1 MPDTSGVHDRPAPL
15 HPVEIGGASLADHRE
30 RQRELVLCRYV
41 QAFDRGDLAALAAA
55 LAQAADDPELDRQ
68 IMAVNTAL
76 HSEAGIR
83 PLAEPAALVARHS
96 HNGKLFTETVGAAAA
111 GGPDAGAQS
120 RSLEPAVNGRQ
131 RRDEPMEVS
140 RPRLGLAWRALVGSA
155 QAYRNWWRGSG
166 QRWRLGVAV
175 AVVAVLLGSVL
186 ATPAGRAVA
195 TELLGQFRVQKFAL
209 ITVAPQDPA
218 ANFASLEQLGT
229 LHVPEHMQSE
239 GQQGG
244 TEATGVAAAAEQVG
258 FTVQQPS
265 HLPSGLSADPQ
276 AHTTPASTVSFT
288 VDRDKALA
296 YLAEQ
301 GHSDVNVPE
310 ALDDSTIHLAISA
323 AVLLV
328 YGDDAGQVS
337 LVVGQSPSPTVT
349 VSGGATLE
357 QFRSF
362 LLSVPGLPADTID
375 QLQAIDDW
383 TQTLPIPV
391 PQDASVSRH
400 VTVDGAAGVSVQ
412 DAQTRH
418 GVVLWQRDGMVY
430 GVAGS
435 YGEQEL
441 LAVAASLQ

>member
-1 MPDTSGVHDRPAPL
+1 MPDTNGLHDRPAP
-15 HPVEIGGASLADHRE
+15 HDPVEIGGAAPAEHRE

-41 QAFDRGDLAALAAA
+41 QAFDRGDMTALADA

-76 HSEAGIR
+76 HSEAGLR
-83 PLAEPAALVARHS
+83 PLVTPAAFVARHS
-96 HNGKLFTETVGAAAA
+96 HNGELAAETVGTAAAVGA
-111 GGPDAGAQS
+111 DACGQP
-120 RSLEPAVNGRQ
+120 RSPMPAVNGRQ
-131 RRDEPMEVS
+131 KGEEPMAVS
-140 RPRLGLAWRALVGSA
+140 RPRSWLAWLT
-155 QAYRNWWRGSG
+155 G
-166 QRWRLGVAV
+166 QWRWRLAAAA
-175 AVVAVLLGSVL
+175 AVVAVLLGGVL
-186 ATPAGRAVA
+186 AMPAGRAVA
-195 TELLGQFRVQKFAL
+195 TELLGQFRVQEFAL
-209 ITVAPQDPA
+209 ITVAPQDPV

-229 LHVPEHMQSE
+229 LHVPEDMQE
-239 GQQGG
+239 GG
-244 TEATGVAAAAEQVG
+244 TEATSVAAAAEQVG
-258 FTVQQPS
+258 FTVQQPAR
-265 HLPSGLSADPQ
+265 LPDDLSADPQ
-276 AHTTPASTVSFT
+276 IRTTPASTVSFT

-310 ALDDSTIHLAISA
+310 ALDDSTIQLTISA

-328 YGDDAGQVS
+328 YGDDDGQVS

-357 QFRSF
+357 QVRSF
-362 LLSVPGLPADTID
+362 LLNVPGLPADTVA
-375 QLQAIDDW
+375 QLRAIDDW

-400 VTVDGAAGVSVQ
+400 VTVAGAPGVIVQ

-418 GVVLWQRDGMVY
+418 GVVLWQRDGIVY
-430 GVAGS
+430 GVGGS

>member
-1 MPDTSGVHDRPAPL
+1 MPDTSGMHDRPAP
-15 HPVEIGGASLADHRE
+15 HDPVEIGSAAPAEHRE

-83 PLAEPAALVARHS
+83 PLAEPAALAARHS

-111 GGPDAGAQS
+111 SGSDTGAQS

-140 RPRLGLAWRALVGSA
+140 RPRLGPVWRALVGSA
-155 QAYRNWWRGSG
+155 QACSNWWRGSG
-166 QRWRLGVAV
+166 QRWRLGVAM
-175 AVVAVLLGSVL
+175 AVVALLLGSVL

-209 ITVAPQDPA
+209 ITVAPQDPT

-229 LHVPEHMQSE
+229 LHVPEDMQE
-239 GQQGG
+239 GG
-244 TEATGVAAAAEQVG
+244 TQATSVAAAAEQVG

-276 AHTTPASTVSFT
+276 VHTTAASTVSFT

-310 ALDDSTIHLAISA
+310 ALDDSTIHLTISA

>member
-15 HPVEIGGASLADHRE
+15 HPVEIGGASLAEHRE

-76 HSEAGIR
+76 HSEAGLR
-83 PLAEPAALVARHS
+83 PLAEPAALAARHS
-96 HNGKLFTETVGAAAA
+96 HNGKLFTEAVGAAAA
-111 GGPDAGAQS
+111 SGSDAGAQS

-155 QAYRNWWRGSG
+155 QSYRNWWRGSG
-166 QRWRLGVAV
+166 QRWRLGVAM

-209 ITVAPQDPA
+209 ITVAPQDPT

-229 LHVPEHMQSE
+229 LHVPEDMQE
-239 GQQGG
+239 GG
-244 TEATGVAAAAEQVG
+244 TQATSVAAAAEQVG

-276 AHTTPASTVSFT
+276 VHTTAASTVSFT

-310 ALDDSTIHLAISA
+310 ALDDSTIHLTISA

>member
-1 MPDTSGVHDRPAPL
+1 MPDTNGLHDRPAP
-15 HPVEIGGASLADHRE
+15 HDPVEIGGAAPAEHRE

-41 QAFDRGDLAALAAA
+41 QAFDRGDLATLAAA

-76 HSEAGIR
+76 HSEAGLR
-83 PLAEPAALVARHS
+83 PLAPPASLAARHS
-96 HNGKLFTETVGAAAA
+96 HNGALAAETAGTAAA
-111 GGPDAGAQS
+111 GGADAGDQLRAP
-120 RSLEPAVNGRQ
+120 RPAVNGRQ
-131 RRDEPMEVS
+131 KGEEPMAVS
-140 RPRLGLAWRALVGSA
+140 RSRSWFAWLAWLT
-155 QAYRNWWRGSG
+155 G
-166 QRWRLGVAV
+166 QWRWRLAAAA
-175 AVVAVLLGSVL
+175 AVVAVLLGGVL

-209 ITVAPQDPA
+209 ITVAPQDPV
-218 ANFASLEQLGT
+218 ANFASLEQFGT
-229 LHVPEHMQSE
+229 LHVPEDMQE
-239 GQQGG
+239 GG
-244 TEATGVAAAAEQVG
+244 TEATSVAAAAEQVG
-258 FTVQQPS
+258 FTVQQPAR
-265 HLPSGLSADPQ
+265 LPDDLSADPQ
-276 AHTTPASTVSFT
+276 IRTTPASTVSFT

-310 ALDDSTIHLAISA
+310 ALDDSTIQLTISA

-328 YGDDAGQVS
+328 YGDDDGQVS

-357 QFRSF
+357 QIRSF
-362 LLSVPGLPADTID
+362 LLSVPGLPADTVA
-375 QLQAIDDW
+375 QLRAIDDW

-400 VTVDGAAGVSVQ
+400 VTVAGAPGVSVQ

-418 GVVLWQRDGMVY
+418 GVVLWQRDGIVY
-430 GVAGS
+430 GVGGS

>member
-1 MPDTSGVHDRPAPL
+1 MPDTNGVDPEL
-15 HPVEIGGASLADHRE
+15 
-30 RQRELVLCRYV
+30 QRELVLCRYV
-41 QAFDRGDLAALAAA
+41 QAFDQGDLAALAAA

-76 HSEAGIR
+76 HSEAGLR
-83 PLAEPAALVARHS
+83 SAAEPTAFVARRS
-96 HNGKLFTETVGAAAA
+96 HNGELVTETVGAAAA
-111 GGPDAGAQS
+111 VGPDSRAQP
-120 RSLEPAVNGRQ
+120 RSLRPAINGRQ
-131 RRDEPMEVS
+131 KGEEPMEVS
-140 RPRLGLAWRALVGSA
+140 RPRSWLAWLA
-155 QAYRNWWRGSG
+155 G
-166 QRWRLGVAV
+166 QWRWRLAAAV
-175 AVVAVLLGSVL
+175 AVVAVLLGGVL

-209 ITVAPQDPA
+209 ITVAPQDPT

-229 LHVPEHMQSE
+229 LHVPEHMQE
-239 GQQGG
+239 GN

-258 FTVQQPS
+258 FTVRQPA

-276 AHTTPASTVSFT
+276 AHTTPASTVKLT
-288 VDRDKALA
+288 VERDKALA

-301 GHSDVNVPE
+301 GHSDIAVPE
-310 ALDDSTIHLAISA
+310 ALDGATIHLTISA
-323 AVLLV
+323 AVLLA

-337 LVVGQSPSPTVT
+337 LVVGQSPSPTVS

-362 LLSVPGLPADTID
+362 LLSVPGLPADTVA
-375 QLQAIDDW
+375 QLRAIDDW

-391 PQDASVSRH
+391 PQDEAVSRH
-400 VTVDGAAGVSVQ
+400 VTVAGAPGVSVQ

-418 GVVLWQRDGMVY
+418 GVILWQRDEMVY
-430 GVAGS
+430 GVGGS

>member
-1 MPDTSGVHDRPAPL
+1 MPDSNGVDDRPAP
-15 HPVEIGGASLADHRE
+15 HDPMEIGGAALVEHRE

-41 QAFDRGDLAALAAA
+41 QAFDRGDLAALADA
-55 LAQAADDPELDRQ
+55 LAQATGDPELDRQ

-76 HSEAGIR
+76 HSEAGLR
-83 PLAEPAALVARHS
+83 PLEELPAFRYASAARRKASSRHGELV
-96 HNGKLFTETVGAAAA
+96 TTTVGAAADRGSDGRVLA
-111 GGPDAGAQS
+111 RALGPAIS
-120 RSLEPAVNGRQ
+120 GRQ
-131 RRDEPMEVS
+131 IPGRGLAQKGEEPMEVS
-140 RPRLGLAWRALVGSA
+140 RSRLSRFGLAWA
-155 QAYRNWWRGSG
+155 G
-166 QRWRLGVAV
+166 QWHWRLAAAV
-175 AVVAVLLGSVL
+175 AVVVVVLGGVL

-209 ITVAPQDPA
+209 ITVAPEDPM

-229 LHVPEHMQSE
+229 LHVPEYTE
-239 GQQGG
+239 GREGR
-244 TEATGVAAAAEQVG
+244 TEDSIAAAEERAG
-258 FTVQQPS
+258 FAVRQPA
-265 HLPSGLSADPQ
+265 HLPSELAADPQ
-276 AHTTPASTVSFT
+276 IRTTPASTASFT
-288 VDRDKALA
+288 VDRDKALD

-310 ALDDSTIHLAISA
+310 ALDGSMIHLTVSA
-323 AVLLV
+323 AVVLI

-349 VSGGATLE
+349 VSGGVTLE

-362 LLSVPGLPADTID
+362 LLSVPGLPADTVD
-375 QLQAIDDW
+375 QLRAIDDW

-400 VTVDGAAGVSVQ
+400 VTVAGAPGVSVQ

-418 GVVLWQRDGMVY
+418 GVVVWQRDGMVY
-430 GVAGS
+430 GVGGS

-441 LAVAASLQ
+441 LAVAVSLQ

>member
-1 MPDTSGVHDRPAPL
+1 MPDTSGVHDRPAP
-15 HPVEIGGASLADHRE
+15 HDSVEIGDAAPAEHRE

-41 QAFDRGDLAALAAA
+41 QAFDRGDLVALAAA
-55 LAQAADDPELDRQ
+55 LAQAADDPELDRE

-76 HSEAGIR
+76 HDEAGLR
-83 PLAEPAALVARHS
+83 PLATPAAFVARHS
-96 HNGKLFTETVGAAAA
+96 HNGERATETAGAAAA
-111 GGPDAGAQS
+111 VGADAGLQPRSPRPATNS
-120 RSLEPAVNGRQ
+120 RQKGA
-131 RRDEPMEVS
+131 EPMEGS
-140 RPRLGLAWRALVGSA
+140 RSRSWFAWLAWLTS
-155 QAYRNWWRGSG
+155 QW
-166 QRWRLGVAV
+166 RWRLAAAV
-175 AVVAVLLGSVL
+175 AVVALLLGGVL
-186 ATPAGRAVA
+186 ATPTGRAVA

-209 ITVAPQDPA
+209 ITVAPQDPT
-218 ANFASLEQLGT
+218 ANFASLEQFGT
-229 LHVPEHMQSE
+229 LHVPEDMQD
-239 GQQGG
+239 GG
-244 TEATGVAAAAEQVG
+244 TEATSVAAAAEQVG
-258 FTVQQPS
+258 FTVRQPS

-276 AHTTPASTVSFT
+276 VHTTPTSTVNFT

-301 GHSDVNVPE
+301 GHSDVSVPE
-310 ALDDSTIHLAISA
+310 ALDDSTIHLSISA

-349 VSGGATLE
+349 VSGDATLE

-362 LLSVPGLPADTID
+362 LLSVPGLPADTVD
-375 QLQAIDDW
+375 QLRAIDDW

-400 VTVDGAAGVSVQ
+400 VTVAGAPGVSVQ

-430 GVAGS
+430 GVGGS

>member
-1 MPDTSGVHDRPAPL
+1 MPDTNGLHDRPAP
-15 HPVEIGGASLADHRE
+15 HDPVEIGGAASAEHRE

-41 QAFDRGDLAALAAA
+41 QAFDRGDMTALADA

-76 HSEAGIR
+76 HSEAGLR
-83 PLAEPAALVARHS
+83 PLTEPAAFVARHS
-96 HNGKLFTETVGAAAA
+96 DNGELAAEAAGAAAA
-111 GGPDAGAQS
+111 GAAAGDQPHAP
-120 RSLEPAVNGRQ
+120 RPAVNGR
-131 RRDEPMEVS
+131 RKGEEPMEVA
-140 RPRLGLAWRALVGSA
+140 RPRSWFAWLAWLT
-155 QAYRNWWRGSG
+155 G
-166 QRWRLGVAV
+166 QWRWRLAAAAV
-175 AVVAVLLGSVL
+175 VVAVLLGGVL

-209 ITVAPQDPA
+209 ITVAPQDPV
-218 ANFASLEQLGT
+218 ANFASLEQFGT
-229 LHVPEHMQSE
+229 LHVPEDMQE
-239 GQQGG
+239 GG
-244 TEATGVAAAAEQVG
+244 TEATSVAAAAEQVG
-258 FTVQQPS
+258 FTVLQPA

-276 AHTTPASTVSFT
+276 IRTTPTSTVSFT

-310 ALDDSTIHLAISA
+310 ALDDSTIHLSISA

-349 VSGGATLE
+349 VSGDATLE

-362 LLSVPGLPADTID
+362 LLSLPGLPADTVAR
-375 QLQAIDDW
+375 LRAIDDW

-391 PQDASVSRH
+391 PQDEAVSQH
-400 VTVDGAAGVSVQ
+400 VTVAGAPGVSVQ

-430 GVAGS
+430 GVGGS
-435 YGEQEL
+435 CGEQEL

>member
-1 MPDTSGVHDRPAPL
+1 MPATNGLDPELR
-15 HPVEIGGASLADHRE
+15 
-30 RQRELVLCRYV
+30 RELVLCRYV
-41 QAFDRGDLAALAAA
+41 QAFDDGDLAALADA
-55 LAQAADDPELDRQ
+55 LAQAADDPELDRR

-76 HSEAGIR
+76 HSEAGL
-83 PLAEPAALVARHS
+83 PPTPTPAALVARHS
-96 HNGKLFTETVGAAAA
+96 HNGERAAETVSAAAA
-111 GGPDAGAQS
+111 GGADAGVQLRSSRPAGNGRRKGEEPMAVS
-120 RSLEPAVNGRQ
+120 RSRSWFAW
-131 RRDEPMEVS
+131 
-140 RPRLGLAWRALVGSA
+140 LAWLT
-155 QAYRNWWRGSG
+155 G
-166 QRWRLGVAV
+166 QWRWRLAAAA
-175 AVVAVLLGSVL
+175 AVVAVLLGGVL

-209 ITVAPQDPA
+209 ITVAPQDPV

-229 LHVPEHMQSE
+229 LHVPDDMHEA
-239 GQQGG
+239 G
-244 TEATGVAAAAEQVG
+244 TEVTSVAAASEQVG
-258 FTVQQPS
+258 FAVLQPT
-265 HLPSGLSADPQ
+265 HLPSSLSADPQ
-276 AHTTPASTVSFT
+276 IHTRPATTVSFT

-301 GHSDVNVPE
+301 GHSDVSVPE
-310 ALDDSTIHLAISA
+310 ALDDSTIHLTVAA

-349 VSGGATLE
+349 VSGDATLA

-362 LLSVPGLPADTID
+362 LLSLPGLPADAVQ

-391 PQDASVSRH
+391 PEDEAVSQH
-400 VTVDGAAGVSVQ
+400 VTVAGAPGVSVQ

-430 GVAGS
+430 GVGGS

-441 LAVAASLQ
+441 LAVAASLE

>member
-1 MPDTSGVHDRPAPL
+1 MPDTNGVHDRPAP
-15 HPVEIGGASLADHRE
+15 HDPTEIGAAALPDHRE
-30 RQRELVLCRYV
+30 RERELVLCRYV
-41 QAFDRGDLAALAAA
+41 QAFDRGDLAALADA
-55 LAQAADDPELDRQ
+55 LGHAADDPELDRQ

-76 HSEAGIR
+76 HSEAGLR
-83 PLAEPAALVARHS
+83 PLVEPAALAARHS
-96 HNGKLFTETVGAAAA
+96 HNGKLVAQTAGAAVAV
-111 GGPDAGAQS
+111 GSDASAQS
-120 RSLEPAVNGRQ
+120 RSPGPAISSRH
-131 RRDEPMEVS
+131 RRDEPMEVA
-140 RPRLGLAWRALVGSA
+140 RRRFGMAWRALVSVA
-155 QAYRNWWRGSG
+155 QSFRDRWRGSG
-166 QRWRLGVAV
+166 QPWRLAAAV

-209 ITVAPQDPA
+209 ITVAPQDPT

-229 LHVPEHMQSE
+229 LHVPEDMQE
-239 GQQGG
+239 GG
-244 TEATGVAAAAEQVG
+244 TQATSVAAAAEQIG

-276 AHTTPASTVSFT
+276 VHTTAASTVSFT

-310 ALDDSTIHLAISA
+310 ALDDSTIHLTISA
-323 AVLLV
+323 AVLLI

-362 LLSVPGLPADTID
+362 LLSVPGLPADTVD

-430 GVAGS
+430 GVGGS

>member
-1 MPDTSGVHDRPAPL
+1 MPDTNGVHDRPAP
-15 HPVEIGGASLADHRE
+15 HDPRDPMENGGADLTELR
-30 RQRELVLCRYV
+30 RELVLCRYV
-41 QAFDRGDLAALAAA
+41 QAFDRGDLAALADA

-76 HSEAGIR
+76 HSEAGLR
-83 PLAEPAALVARHS
+83 PLPPPAALVARHS
-96 HNGKLFTETVGAAAA
+96 HNGERAAETVSAAAA
-111 GGPDAGAQS
+111 VGADAGVQL
-120 RSLEPAVNGRQ
+120 RSPRPAIDGRQ
-131 RRDEPMEVS
+131 KGEEPMAVS
-140 RPRLGLAWRALVGSA
+140 RPRSWFAWLAWLTGAAQSDGIGGTALAS
-155 QAYRNWWRGSG
+155 QW
-166 QRWRLGVAV
+166 RWRLVAAA
-175 AVVAVLLGSVL
+175 AVVALLLGGVL
-186 ATPAGRAVA
+186 ATPTGRAVA

-209 ITVAPQDPA
+209 ITVAPQDPV

-229 LHVPEHMQSE
+229 LHVPEDMH
-239 GQQGG
+239 
-244 TEATGVAAAAEQVG
+244 EAGAEVTSVAAAAEQVG
-258 FTVQQPS
+258 FTVLQPT
-265 HLPSGLSADPQ
+265 HLPSGLSANPQ
-276 AHTTPASTVSFT
+276 VHTMPASTVSFT

-301 GHSDVNVPE
+301 DHSDVNVPE
-310 ALDDSTIHLAISA
+310 ALDDSTIHLTIAA
-323 AVLLV
+323 AVLLI

-349 VSGGATLE
+349 VSGDATLE

-362 LLSVPGLPADTID
+362 LLSLPGLPADTVA
-375 QLQAIDDW
+375 QLRAIDDW

-391 PQDASVSRH
+391 PQDEAVSQH
-400 VTVDGAAGVSVQ
+400 VTVSGAPGVSVQ

-430 GVAGS
+430 GVGGS

>member
-15 HPVEIGGASLADHRE
+15 HPVEIGGASLAEHRE

-76 HSEAGIR
+76 HSEAGLR
-83 PLAEPAALVARHS
+83 PLAEPAALAARHS
-96 HNGKLFTETVGAAAA
+96 HNGELVAEAVGAAAA
-111 GGPDAGAQS
+111 SGSDAGAQS

-140 RPRLGLAWRALVGSA
+140 RPRLGLAWRALVSIA
-155 QAYRNWWRGSG
+155 QSYRNWWRGSG

-209 ITVAPQDPA
+209 ITVAPQDPT

-229 LHVPEHMQSE
+229 LHVPEDMQE
-239 GQQGG
+239 GG
-244 TEATGVAAAAEQVG
+244 TQATSVAAAAEQVG
-258 FTVQQPS
+258 FTVQQPL
-265 HLPSGLSADPQ
+265 HLPSSLSADPQ
-276 AHTTPASTVSFT
+276 VHTTAASTVSFT

-310 ALDDSTIHLAISA
+310 ALDDSTIHLTISA
-323 AVLLV
+323 AVLSV

>member
-1 MPDTSGVHDRPAPL
+1 MPDTSGMHDLPAP
-15 HPVEIGGASLADHRE
+15 PDPMENDGAASSEHRE

-41 QAFDRGDLAALAAA
+41 QAFDRGDLAALADA

-76 HSEAGIR
+76 HDEADLR
-83 PLAEPAALVARHS
+83 PLVEPAALVARHS
-96 HNGKLFTETVGAAAA
+96 DNGEPVAEAAVA
-111 GGPDAGAQS
+111 GKPDAGAQP
-120 RSLEPAVNGRQ
+120 RSTGPAIEGQ
-131 RRDEPMEVS
+131 RRRDDPMEVS
-140 RPRLGLAWRALVGSA
+140 RPRLGLAWRALVSA
-155 QAYRNWWRGSG
+155 AHSCSSRWLGFGWRF
-166 QRWRLGVAV
+166 RLAAAV
-175 AVVAVLLGSVL
+175 TVVVVLLVSVL

-209 ITVAPQDPA
+209 ITVAPQDPV

-229 LHVPEHMQSE
+229 LQVPEDMQE
-239 GQQGG
+239 GG
-244 TEATGVAAAAEQVG
+244 TQATSVAAAAEQAG

-265 HLPSGLSADPQ
+265 HLPSALSADPQ
-276 AHTTPASTVSFT
+276 VHTTPASTVSFT

-310 ALDDSTIHLAISA
+310 ALDDSTIHLTISA
-323 AVLLV
+323 AVLLI

-362 LLSVPGLPADTID
+362 LLSVPGLPADTVG

-391 PQDASVSRH
+391 PQDASVSQH
-400 VTVDGAAGVSVQ
+400 VTVAGAPGVSVQ

-430 GVAGS
+430 GVGGS
-435 YGEQEL
+435 HGEQEL

>member
-1 MPDTSGVHDRPAPL
+1 MPDTNGLHDRPAP
-15 HPVEIGGASLADHRE
+15 HDPVEIGGAAPTEHRE

-41 QAFDRGDLAALAAA
+41 QAFDRGDMTALADA

-76 HSEAGIR
+76 HSEAGLR
-83 PLAEPAALVARHS
+83 PLATPAAFVARHS
-96 HNGKLFTETVGAAAA
+96 LNDALAAETVGTAAAVGADA
-111 GGPDAGAQS
+111 GGQPRSPRPTINDRQKGEEPMAVSRSRSWFAWLAWLTRAAQS
-120 RSLEPAVNGRQ
+120 DGIGGTA
-131 RRDEPMEVS
+131 
-140 RPRLGLAWRALVGSA
+140 LASQW
-155 QAYRNWWRGSG
+155 
-166 QRWRLGVAV
+166 RWRLAAAV
-175 AVVAVLLGSVL
+175 AVVAVLLGGVL
-186 ATPAGRAVA
+186 ATPAGRALA

-209 ITVAPQDPA
+209 ITVAPQDPV
-218 ANFASLEQLGT
+218 ANFASLEQFGT
-229 LHVPEHMQSE
+229 LHVPEDMQE
-239 GQQGG
+239 GG
-244 TEATGVAAAAEQVG
+244 TEATSVAAAAEQVG
-258 FTVQQPS
+258 FTVLQPT

-276 AHTTPASTVSFT
+276 IHTMPASTVSFT
-288 VDRDKALA
+288 VDRDKTLA

-301 GHSDVNVPE
+301 GHSDVSVPE
-310 ALDDSTIHLAISA
+310 ALDDSTIHLTIAA
-323 AVLLV
+323 AVLLI

-349 VSGGATLE
+349 VSGDATLE

-362 LLSVPGLPADTID
+362 LLSLPGLPADTVA
-375 QLQAIDDW
+375 QLRAIDDW

-391 PQDASVSRH
+391 PQDEAVSQH
-400 VTVDGAAGVSVQ
+400 VTVDGAPGVSVQ

-430 GVAGS
+430 GVGGS

>member
-1 MPDTSGVHDRPAPL
+1 MMPDTNGLHDRPAP
-15 HPVEIGGASLADHRE
+15 HDPHDPPMENGGVAPADHRE

-41 QAFDRGDLAALAAA
+41 KAFDRGDLAALAAA

-76 HSEAGIR
+76 HSEAGLR
-83 PLAEPAALVARHS
+83 PLATPAAFAARHS
-96 HNGKLFTETVGAAAA
+96 RSGERAAETVGTAAA
-111 GGPDAGAQS
+111 GATAGVQS
-120 RSLEPAVNGRQ
+120 RSPRPAIAGR
-131 RRDEPMEVS
+131 RKGEVPMAVS
-140 RPRLGLAWRALVGSA
+140 RLRSWFTWLASQW
-155 QAYRNWWRGSG
+155 
-166 QRWRLGVAV
+166 RWRLAAAV
-175 AVVAVLLGSVL
+175 AVVAVLLGGVL
-186 ATPAGRAVA
+186 ATPVGRAVA

-209 ITVAPQDPA
+209 ITVAPQDPV
-218 ANFASLEQLGT
+218 ANFASLEQFGT
-229 LHVPEHMQSE
+229 LHVPEDMQE
-239 GQQGG
+239 GS
-244 TEATGVAAAAEQVG
+244 TEATSVAAAAEQVG
-258 FTVQQPS
+258 FTVLPPT

-276 AHTTPASTVSFT
+276 VHTMPASTVSFT

-301 GHSDVNVPE
+301 GYSDVSVPE
-310 ALDDSTIHLAISA
+310 ALDDSTIHLTIAA
-323 AVLLV
+323 AVLLI

-349 VSGGATLE
+349 VSGDATLE

-362 LLSVPGLPADTID
+362 LLSLPGLPADTVA

-391 PQDASVSRH
+391 PQDEAVSQH
-400 VTVDGAAGVSVQ
+400 VTVDGAPGVSVQ

-430 GVAGS
+430 GVGGS

>member
-1 MPDTSGVHDRPAPL
+1 MPDTNGLHDRPAP
-15 HPVEIGGASLADHRE
+15 HDPVEIGGASPTEHRE

-41 QAFDRGDLAALAAA
+41 QAFDRGDMTALADA

-76 HSEAGIR
+76 HSEAGLR
-83 PLAEPAALVARHS
+83 PLATPAAFAARHS
-96 HNGKLFTETVGAAAA
+96 RSGERAAETVGTAAAGATAGVQSRSPRPAIAGRRKGEVPMAVSRLRSWFTWLGGQWRWRLAAAA
-111 GGPDAGAQS
+111 
-120 RSLEPAVNGRQ
+120 
-131 RRDEPMEVS
+131 
-140 RPRLGLAWRALVGSA
+140 
-155 QAYRNWWRGSG
+155 
-166 QRWRLGVAV
+166 
-175 AVVAVLLGSVL
+175 AVVAVLLGGVL

-209 ITVAPQDPA
+209 ITVTPQDPT

-229 LHVPEHMQSE
+229 VHVPEHMQYAVLGE
-239 GQQGG
+239 A
-244 TEATGVAAAAEQVG
+244 TEATSIAAAAEQVG

-276 AHTTPASTVSFT
+276 IHTTSASTVSFT
-288 VDRDKALA
+288 MDRDKALA

-310 ALDDSTIHLAISA
+310 ALDDSTIHLTISA

-362 LLSVPGLPADTID
+362 LLSVPGLPADTVA

-391 PQDASVSRH
+391 PQDEAVSQH
-400 VTVDGAAGVSVQ
+400 VTVDGAPGVSVQ

-430 GVAGS
+430 GVGGS

>member
-1 MPDTSGVHDRPAPL
+1 MPATKGLDPELR
-15 HPVEIGGASLADHRE
+15 
-30 RQRELVLCRYV
+30 RELVLCRYV
-41 QAFDRGDLAALAAA
+41 QAFDRGDLAALADA

-68 IMAVNTAL
+68 IIAVNTAL
-76 HSEAGIR
+76 HSEAGLR
-83 PLAEPAALVARHS
+83 PLMKPAARAARHS
-96 HNGKLFTETVGAAAA
+96 HDGELGAETAGAAAA
-111 GGPDAGAQS
+111 VPGTGGQPRAP
-120 RSLEPAVNGRQ
+120 RPAVNGR
-131 RRDEPMEVS
+131 RKGEEPMEVA
-140 RPRLGLAWRALVGSA
+140 RPRSWFAWLAWLT
-155 QAYRNWWRGSG
+155 G
-166 QRWRLGVAV
+166 QWRWRLAAAV
-175 AVVAVLLGSVL
+175 AVVAVLLGGVL
-186 ATPAGRAVA
+186 ATPTGRAVA

-229 LHVPEHMQSE
+229 VHVPDDMQE
-239 GQQGG
+239 GG
-244 TEATGVAAAAEQVG
+244 TEATSVAAAAEQVG
-258 FTVQQPS
+258 FTVRQPA
-265 HLPSGLSADPQ
+265 HLPSGLPADPQ
-276 AHTTPASTVSFT
+276 IRTTPASTVSFT

-301 GHSDVNVPE
+301 GHSDVNVPD
-310 ALDDSTIHLAISA
+310 ALDDSTIHLTISA

-349 VSGGATLE
+349 VSGSATLE

-362 LLSVPGLPADTID
+362 LLSIPGLPADTVD
-375 QLQAIDDW
+375 QLRAIDDW

-400 VTVDGAAGVSVQ
+400 VTVAGAPGVSIQ

-430 GVAGS
+430 GVGGS
-435 YGEQEL
+435 HGEQEL

>member
-229 LHVPEHMQSE
+229 LHVPEDMQES
-239 GQQGG
+239 G
-244 TEATGVAAAAEQVG
+244 TQATSVAAAAEQVD

-276 AHTTPASTVSFT
+276 VHTTAASTVSFT

-310 ALDDSTIHLAISA
+310 ALDDSTIHLTISA

>member
-1 MPDTSGVHDRPAPL
+1 MPDTSGMHDRPAP
-15 HPVEIGGASLADHRE
+15 HDPHDPTARSTHDPMEIGAAAPAEHRE

-76 HSEAGIR
+76 HSEAGLR
-83 PLAEPAALVARHS
+83 PLATPAAFVARHS
-96 HNGKLFTETVGAAAA
+96 LNGARAAETVGTAAA
-111 GGPDAGAQS
+111 GGADAGGQPRSPRPAINDRQKGEEPMAVS
-120 RSLEPAVNGRQ
+120 RSRSWFAW
-131 RRDEPMEVS
+131 
-140 RPRLGLAWRALVGSA
+140 LA
-155 QAYRNWWRGSG
+155 G
-166 QRWRLGVAV
+166 QWRWRLAAAV
-175 AVVAVLLGSVL
+175 AVVAVLLGGVL

-209 ITVAPQDPA
+209 ITVAPQDPV
-218 ANFASLEQLGT
+218 ANFASLEQFGA
-229 LHVPEHMQSE
+229 LHVPEDMQD
-239 GQQGG
+239 GG
-244 TEATGVAAAAEQVG
+244 TEATSVAAAAEQVG
-258 FTVQQPS
+258 FTVLQPS

-276 AHTTPASTVSFT
+276 VHTTPTSTVSFT

-301 GHSDVNVPE
+301 GHSDVSVPE
-310 ALDDSTIHLAISA
+310 ALDDSTIHLTIAA
-323 AVLLV
+323 AVLLI

-349 VSGGATLE
+349 VSGDATLE

-362 LLSVPGLPADTID
+362 LLSLPGLPADTVA
-375 QLQAIDDW
+375 QLRAIDDW

-391 PQDASVSRH
+391 PQDEAVSQH
-400 VTVDGAAGVSVQ
+400 VTVDGAPGVSVQ

-430 GVAGS
+430 GVGGS
-435 YGEQEL
+435 YDEQEL